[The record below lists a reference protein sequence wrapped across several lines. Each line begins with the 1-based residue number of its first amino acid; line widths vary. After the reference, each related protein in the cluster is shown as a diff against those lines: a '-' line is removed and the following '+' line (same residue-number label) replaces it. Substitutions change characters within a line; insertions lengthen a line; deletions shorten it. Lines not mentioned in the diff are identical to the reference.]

1 MAMVLAETIREIH
14 VDTRFSGCYLKGT
27 SSFHMNLPGINIPSD
42 KELYVTV
49 SDFRLPIIE
58 KSLTFWMYYGFDF
71 VKIDNNSVKEYTFVF
86 SSLAQFAAQLRCA
99 VMNDFIYKKK
109 CLVNEGDRNTEEFRE
124 MSGEFHV
131 KYENGMFELQLD
143 ENCVIFAST
152 NLFQFMAF
160 YSEVDSAMNGKE
172 DNVLAASGNVGVMK
186 VCKRLIHGAP
196 KKFFSDVDGVCHL
209 AIENAVSPVTCFD
222 GGRYSVVCSYD
233 LKAEKLVSNYRKF
246 DGVGMRNI
254 SFCLLNNDFKPF
266 DFGCCLKTQS
276 LRFVLNVVKKL

>member
-14 VDTRFSGCYLKGT
+14 VDTRFNGCYLKGT
-27 SSFHMNLPGINIPSD
+27 SSFHMNLPGLNIPSD
-42 KELYVTV
+42 KELYVNV
-49 SDFRLPIIE
+49 SDFRLPVIE

-86 SSLAQFAAQLRCA
+86 SSLAQFAAKLRCA
-99 VMNDFIYKKK
+99 VINDFIYKSR

-124 MSGEFHV
+124 ISGEFNV
-131 KYENGMFELQLD
+131 KYENDMFELQLD

-160 YSEVDSAMNGKE
+160 YSEVDSAMSGKE
-172 DNVLAASGNVGVMK
+172 DNVLAASGNVSVMK
-186 VCKRLIHGAP
+186 VCKRLIHSAP

-233 LKAEKLVSNYRKF
+233 LKEGKLVSNYRKF
-246 DGVGMRNI
+246 DGIGMRNI